1 MVRAALQPPAAG
13 EFPLMGGMSWIHW
26 VIVIAVVLILFGGRG
41 KLSSIMGDAAK
52 GIRAF
57 KDGLKGEDE
66 RPKTEAQLPRT
77 EAEKDRAGVER

>member
-1 MVRAALQPPAAG
+1 
-13 EFPLMGGMSWIHW
+13 MGGLSPWHLLIIG
-26 VIVIAVVLILFGGRG
+26 VIVLVVFGGKG

-66 RPKTEAQLPRT
+66 AAKTAASQPLPRT
-77 EAEKDRAGVER
+77 EAEKQDAPH

>member
-1 MVRAALQPPAAG
+1 M
-13 EFPLMGGMSWIHW
+13 MGGMSWIHW
-26 VIVIAVVLILFGGRG
+26 VIVIAVIALLFGGRG

-66 RPKTEAQLPRT
+66 VETKSGALPRK
-77 EAEKDRAGVER
+77 EAEKDEVR